1 MWRLRIADGGG
12 DPWLRTKNAHVG
24 RQVWEFDAAAD
35 PDPAVDAARRAFVDR
50 RHALKHS
57 ADLLMRIQFAKEN
70 PLELDLPAVKLDEH
84 EDVTEEAVSTTLK
97 RAISRLST
105 LQAHDGHWPG
115 DYGGPMFLMPGLN
128 EDGGW
133 GLHIEG
139 PSTMFGSA
147 LTYVSLRLLGEDPD
161 SGDGAME
168 KGRNWIL
175 DHGGATYITS
185 WGKFWL
191 SVLGVFE
198 WSGNNPVPPEVWLL
212 PYLLP
217 FHPGRMW
224 CHCRMVYLPMCYI
237 YGKRFV
243 GRITPLVLELRKELF
258 KDPYSEIDWDKAR
271 NQCAKEDLYY
281 PHPFVQDILWATL
294 HKFVEPVM
302 LHWPGSKLREKALET
317 VMQHVHYEDE
327 NTRYICI
334 GPVNK
339 VLNMLACWIEDPNS
353 EAFKLHIPRVYDY
366 LWLAEDG
373 MKMQGY
379 NGSQLWDTAFTVQA
393 IVATNL
399 IEEFGSTLKLAH
411 NYIKNSQVCDDCP
424 GDLDEWYRHT
434 SKGAW
439 PFSTGDHGW
448 PISDCTAEGLKLAMA
463 EEIAALERTGT
474 QDLVPTPSHIRPIT
488 RSLVYLGVTR
498 PDISYSVHILS
509 QFVSAPTQLHYSHL
523 LRVLRY
529 LRGTM
534 SRRLFFPRSSSLQ
547 LQAYCDATWASDSSD
562 RRSLSAYCVFLG
574 GSLIAWKT
582 KKQKAVSRSSAKA
595 ELRAMALVTAEVT
608 WLRWLLADFGVSVS
622 LPTPVLTDSTG
633 AISIARDPV
642 KHELTKHIGVD
653 AYYTRAQATLLLSKI
668 SPEIVGDALEAN
680 RFYDAVSC
688 LMSYMLINPAETFGD
703 IVIDYPYVEC
713 TSAAIQALTSFK
725 KLYPGHRRKD
735 VDNCISKAANFIESI
750 QKSDGSW
757 YGSWAVCFTY
767 GTWFGVKGLI
777 AAGRTF
783 ENSPAIRKACDFLLS
798 KEVPSGGWGESYL
811 SSQDQV
817 YTDLKGRRAH
827 AVNTGWAMLA
837 LIDAG
842 QAERDPTPLHRAAK
856 VLINLQSEDGEFP
869 QQEIMGVF
877 NKNCMISYSQYRNIF
892 PIWALGEYRCR
903 VLGVGKQ

>member
-1 MWRLRIADGGG
+1 MWRLKIAEGGG
-12 DPWLRTKNAHVG
+12 DPWLRTKNGHVG
-24 RQVWEFDAAAD
+24 RQVWEFDAAAE
-35 PDPAVDAARRAFVDR
+35 PDPAVDAARRAFAER
-50 RHALKHS
+50 RHDLKHS
-57 ADLLMRIQFAKEN
+57 ADLPMRIQFAKEN
-70 PLELDLPAVKLDEH
+70 PLKLDLPAIKLDEN

-97 RAISRLST
+97 RAISRFST

-115 DYGGPMFLMPGLN
+115 DYGGPMFLMPGLIITLYVSGALNTVLSSEHQKEIRRYLYNHQN

-147 LTYVSLRLLGEDPD
+147 LTYVSLRLLGEGPD

-258 KDPYSEIDWDKAR
+258 KDPYSKIDWDIAR

-281 PHPFVQDILWATL
+281 PHPFVQDVLWATL

-353 EAFKLHIPRVYDY
+353 EAFKLHIPRIYDY

-399 IEEFGSTLKLAH
+399 IEEFGTTLKLAH
-411 NYIKNSQVCDDCP
+411 NFLKNSQVRDDCP
-424 GDLDEWYRHT
+424 GNLDDWYRHK

-439 PFSTGDHGW
+439 PFSTADHGW
-448 PISDCTAEGLKLAMA
+448 PISDCTAEGLK
-463 EEIAALERTGT
+463 
-474 QDLVPTPSHIRPIT
+474 
-488 RSLVYLGVTR
+488 
-498 PDISYSVHILS
+498 
-509 QFVSAPTQLHYSHL
+509 
-523 LRVLRY
+523 
-529 LRGTM
+529 
-534 SRRLFFPRSSSLQ
+534 
-547 LQAYCDATWASDSSD
+547 AS
-562 RRSLSAYCVFLG
+562 
-574 GSLIAWKT
+574 
-582 KKQKAVSRSSAKA
+582 
-595 ELRAMALVTAEVT
+595 
-608 WLRWLLADFGVSVS
+608 
-622 LPTPVLTDSTG
+622 
-633 AISIARDPV
+633 
-642 KHELTKHIGVD
+642 
-653 AYYTRAQATLLLSKI
+653 LLLSKI
-668 SPEIVGDALEAN
+668 SPEIVGESLEAN
-680 RFYDAVSC
+680 QFYDAVSC
-688 LMSYMLINPAETFGD
+688 LMSYMNDNGGFATYELTRSYPWLELINPAETFGD

-713 TSAAIQALTSFK
+713 TSAAIQALTSFR
-725 KLYPGHRRKD
+725 KLYPGHRRKE
-735 VDNCISKAANFIESI
+735 VDSCISKAASFIESI

-767 GTWFGVKGLI
+767 GTWFGVKGLV

-783 ENSPAIRKACDFLLS
+783 ESSPAIRKACEFLLS
-798 KEVPSGGWGESYL
+798 KELPSGGWGESYL

-817 YTDLKGRRAH
+817 YTNLKGKRAH

-837 LIDAG
+837 LIGAG
-842 QAERDPTPLHRAAK
+842 QAARDPTPLHRAAK

-869 QQEIMGVF
+869 QQEIIGVF

-892 PIWALGEYRCR
+892 PIWALGEYRCL
-903 VLGVGKQ
+903 VLGAGKQ